1 MTLLS
6 TSYTSLE
13 DAWGSNFDHDHK
25 KKKPKRYPKSRQTR
39 YVNCTVKDIRK

>member
-25 KKKPKRYPKSRQTR
+25 KKKNQ
-39 YVNCTVKDIRK
+39 KDIQKVDRPVM